1 MLRLISVIGIA
12 LAMVIG
18 FIAISTQMKDDY
30 SVRSRVVDVLKQMK
44 NLAADELQCDSKPSE
59 PINSL
64 DDTSAVEMSPE
75 PKVTPLIGDEMQE
88 SDEAQLSETAGNDD
102 SGQSLT
108 NSEEKTEEQTVKSG
122 PLENTE
128 IERNADIVKTMG
140 YQVLDSG
147 AVEVIVIFNDVKGE
161 SGKTHIKAGSRIT
174 VNCSC
179 VSQAMTCKTVE
190 SNINK
195 NYLPKALTK
204 Q

>member
-44 NLAADELQCDSKPSE
+44 NLAADELQCESQSSESDNSPDDSSG
-59 PINSL
+59 
-64 DDTSAVEMSPE
+64 VEMSPE
-75 PKVTPLIGDEMQE
+75 PEVTPLIGDEMQE
-88 SDEAQLSETAGNDD
+88 SDEAKLPEAASNDD
-102 SGQSLT
+102 SDQSLT
-108 NSEEKTEEQTVKSG
+108 NSKEKTEDQTVKSG
-122 PLENTE
+122 SLENTE

-140 YQVLDSG
+140 YRDLDSG

-161 SGKTHIKAGSRIT
+161 SGKTHIKAGTRIV